1 MEYTPYSHKGLDR
14 VFLVV
19 FHFLARQVTILK
31 GPKKNFYQTFI
42 EPMKNRSTVVSLI
55 STVVNL
61 VKNWKILTK
70 HSFDTHN
77 NW

>member
-1 MEYTPYSHKGLDR
+1 
-14 VFLVV
+14 
-19 FHFLARQVTILK
+19 
-31 GPKKNFYQTFI
+31 
-42 EPMKNRSTVVSLI
+42 MKNRSTVVSLI

-70 HSFDTHN
+70 HTFDTHN